1 MRRRIH
7 VCARRSALCV
17 KHEGGGEREREK
29 RRIHV
34 TCARRKA
41 LSVKQ
46 WWSKQNPNPNTTNRY
61 FKLLVDPKI

>member
-1 MRRRIH
+1 MRGRR
-7 VCARRSALCV
+7 
-17 KHEGGGEREREK
+17 EREREE

>member
-1 MRRRIH
+1 MYAHAEVHCVSNMR
-7 VCARRSALCV
+7 
-17 KHEGGGEREREK
+17 GGGEREREK